1 MCSISGGQ
9 ACLFFCRGKTRVLDI
24 LVVEIL
30 VSNGLKG
37 PEPIFKATCHEDG
50 AAAAAASAA
59 FVDGG

>member
-1 MCSISGGQ
+1 MLVFLQ
-9 ACLFFCRGKTRVLDI
+9 RKTRVLDI
-24 LVVEIL
+24 LDIEIL

-37 PEPIFKATCHEDG
+37 PEPVFKATCHEDG

>member
-1 MCSISGGQ
+1 
-9 ACLFFCRGKTRVLDI
+9 LFFCRGKTRVLDI

>member
-1 MCSISGGQ
+1 
-9 ACLFFCRGKTRVLDI
+9 
-24 LVVEIL
+24 

-50 AAAAAASAA
+50 AAAAASAA